1 MKPVLNPF
9 NYLLIYLMAMSA
21 NCVGQ
26 SQDYNQYTNVAQTS
40 AKSSAARNFKIP
52 DPVGF
57 VNDFENLFT
66 EAEIKTLDSTII
78 AIHNKT
84 SVQIAIITI
93 DTNMINKSQVEEFT
107 LQTFKSWGL
116 QVDGQFNGILIGLSN
131 AFKKLRIE
139 NGTGVEEALTD
150 YEIKGIIETAFIPS
164 LKVDKY
170 YEGTINGLAAIMN
183 KLNTK

>member
-1 MKPVLNPF
+1 MKTFLNPL
-9 NYLLIYLMAMSA
+9 NYLLIYLLAISA
-21 NCVGQ
+21 NCLGQ
-26 SQDYNQYTNVAQTS
+26 SQDYNQYTNVAQAGAHPS
-40 AKSSAARNFKIP
+40 AGRNLKIP

-57 VNDFENLFT
+57 VNDFEKLFT

-78 AIHNKT
+78 AIHKKT

-93 DTNMINKSQVEEFT
+93 DTNMVNKNQLEDFT
-107 LQTFKSWGL
+107 SETFKSWGL
-116 QVDGQFNGILIGLSN
+116 QVDGHFNGILIGLSN

-150 YEIKGIIETAFIPS
+150 YELKGIIETAFIPA

-170 YEGTINGLAAIMN
+170 YEGTIN
-183 KLNTK
+183 